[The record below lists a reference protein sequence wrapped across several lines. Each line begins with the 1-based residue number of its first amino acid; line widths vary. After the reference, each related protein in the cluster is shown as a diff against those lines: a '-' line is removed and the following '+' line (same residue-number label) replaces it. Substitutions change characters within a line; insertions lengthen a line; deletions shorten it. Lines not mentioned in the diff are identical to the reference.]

1 MNHEPEL
8 VSVIIA
14 DLFEAHLQQTI
25 DNLKEMADGPIE
37 IVVKTD
43 DDSNGMRHM
52 LNQAADEAKGEFLF
66 KLDGHC
72 IMTPHWD
79 MILKETCVNPNDMVV
94 SRIKEIDEKNWC
106 MTDRG
111 FDFVKIN
118 PDMGVIK
125 CGNFTETDP
134 DVMETMASIGC
145 GWLIRKQRFNEL
157 EQNWTRLGRYGQLGA
172 EWALKIWLSG
182 GRLLVHRDV
191 TCGHLFRKQLV
202 SGGVSTED
210 SRKLLGARFQMGLG
224 PQQIRPL
231 RWLADRFN
239 GYVKTKETIGV

>member
-1 MNHEPEL
+1 MNHEPNSEL
-8 VSVIIA
+8 TSVIIS
-14 DLFEAHLQQTI
+14 DLFEMHLQRTI
-25 DNLKEMADGPIE
+25 DNLNKTADGPIE
-37 IVVKTD
+37 IIVKTD
-43 DDSNGMRHM
+43 NEGKGMRHM
-52 LNQAADEAKGEFLF
+52 LNLAADEAQGEYLF

-79 MILKETCVNPNDMVV
+79 TIMKQTLENPNDMVV
-94 SRIKEIDEKNWC
+94 ARIKNIDEKDWC
-106 MTDRG
+106 MMDKG
-111 FDFVKIN
+111 FGFVKIN

-125 CGNFTETDP
+125 CGDFTESDP

-145 GWLIRKQRFNEL
+145 GWMIRRRRFNEL

-172 EWALKIWLSG
+172 EWALKVWLSG
-182 GRLLVHRDV
+182 GRVLVHRDV

-210 SRKLLGARFQMGLG
+210 SRKLLGARFQMELG
-224 PQQIRPL
+224 PQQTRPL

-239 GYVKTKETIGV
+239 GYAKTG